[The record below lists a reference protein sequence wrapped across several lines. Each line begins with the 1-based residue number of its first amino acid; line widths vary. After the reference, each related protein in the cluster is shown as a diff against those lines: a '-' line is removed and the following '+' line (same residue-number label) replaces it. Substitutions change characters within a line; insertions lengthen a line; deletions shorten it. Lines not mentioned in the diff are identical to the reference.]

1 MGYYVRIVVEEYPVY
16 GECPFGVDGRS
27 EEDFPISICTL
38 PCAEGAHCKGCECPY
53 LVSLEEIK

>member
-1 MGYYVRIVVEEYPVY
+1 MAYYVRIVVEEYPCY

-27 EEDFPISICTL
+27 EDDFPISICTL

-53 LVSLEEIK
+53 LVSLQEVK